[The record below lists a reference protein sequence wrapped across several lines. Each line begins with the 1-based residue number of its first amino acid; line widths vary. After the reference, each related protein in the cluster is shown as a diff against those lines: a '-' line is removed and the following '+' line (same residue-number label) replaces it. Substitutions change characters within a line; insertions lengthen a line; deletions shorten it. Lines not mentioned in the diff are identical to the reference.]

1 MVQRKGNT
9 RMSDGELEDKG
20 IPSLKGYAGS
30 RSGSD
35 IEPDNAE
42 SKGMAEGSDKR
53 FIESQAGRSNPD
65 ERKGSGH
72 RWQFCLRRFNPEQRK
87 SLGRVNVDHYHILKP
102 IRVNW
107 LFYYLIK
114 RLA

>member
-53 FIESQAGRSNPD
+53 FIESQAGRSGPTQTS
-65 ERKGSGH
+65 ERGAGTGGGSASGGST
-72 RWQFCLRRFNPEQRK
+72 RSSGNR
-87 SLGRVNVDHYHILKP
+87 
-102 IRVNW
+102 
-107 LFYYLIK
+107 
-114 RLA
+114 